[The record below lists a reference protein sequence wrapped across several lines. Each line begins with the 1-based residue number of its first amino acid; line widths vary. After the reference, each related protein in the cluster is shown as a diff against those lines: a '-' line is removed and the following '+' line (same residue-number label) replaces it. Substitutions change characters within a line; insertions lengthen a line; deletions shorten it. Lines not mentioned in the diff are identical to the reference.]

1 MENEGNEGNKEDA
14 DIFQKYLTYT
24 KDTEP
29 PRHYHRWSLIVSIG
43 ALLGRNVYFDHGS
56 IGKIYPNLYCMFIGE
71 SGTRKS
77 TAIKMSKRFMSA
89 AGYDTFA
96 AEKTSKEKFLIDLS
110 GKVDDPG
117 LAVGKKKL
125 NGHDV
130 TLENLWGEDYDRTP
144 REVFIVAD
152 EYNEFAGSSNHELH
166 TTLGNLWNWD
176 DENIP
181 FSNSFKSGSVQI
193 WQPTVSILSGNTQE
207 GFSRAFPPDTVGQG
221 FLSRMLLIHGVKSGR
236 RIAFPTS
243 PSSSDTDDIIRTLVN
258 IRTRNVRGSIGV
270 TEEARKALEDIYTN
284 WRDLPDIR
292 LLSYSTRRFDQLLKL
307 CLITTCARFRN
318 NIGIN
323 EVTFAN
329 TVLSA
334 AEFNM
339 PRALGEFGKAKNSDI
354 TNKII
359 SFLEAAKKPYL
370 TQEIWKAVGVSNL
383 DKPAALS
390 ELLQGLVQ
398 ADKIQWINAGSVKGW
413 LCKKGVSG
421 KNDYI
426 DWNLLT
432 DEEKDYVR

>member
-1 MENEGNEGNKEDA
+1 VSEEET
-14 DIFQKYLTYT
+14 DIFEKYLNYT

-29 PRHYHRWSLIVSIG
+29 PRLFHRWSLLVSIG
-43 ALLGRNVYFDHGS
+43 ALLSRNIYIRHGHNR
-56 IGKIYPNLYCMFIGE
+56 IYPNLYCMFIGE

-77 TAIKMSKRFMSA
+77 TAIKMCKRLVA
-89 AGYDTFA
+89 ATGYDNFA

-110 GKVDDPG
+110 GRVEDPG
-117 LAVGKKKL
+117 LLEGKKRKL

-130 TLENLWGEDYDRTP
+130 TLESLWGENYDKTP

-166 TTLGNLWNWD
+166 TTLGNLWDWD
-176 DENIP
+176 DDNIP

-243 PSSSDTDDIIRTLVN
+243 PDDKETEDIIRTLIN
-258 IRTRNVRGSIGV
+258 IRSRNVSGNIEIS
-270 TEEARKALEDIYTN
+270 EEARRALEDIYNN

-292 LLSYSTRRFDQLLKL
+292 LVSYSTRRFTQLLKII
-307 CLITTCARFRN
+307 LIISAARFKHI
-318 NIGIN
+318 IGLH
-323 EVTFAN
+323 EVIYAN
-329 TVLSA
+329 TILSA
-334 AEFNM
+334 AESNM

-354 TNKII
+354 TNKIVTL
-359 SFLEAAKKPYL
+359 LEAAKKPYT
-370 TQEIWKAVGVSNL
+370 TQEIWKAIGVSNL
-383 DKPAALS
+383 DKPAALT
-390 ELLQGLVQ
+390 ELLQGLVT
-398 ADKIQWINAGSVKGW
+398 AERIQWINVGTVKGW
-413 LCKKGVSG
+413 LCKKAVNG
-421 KNDYI
+421 KNEYV